1 MKALAISERGAV
13 PEVQDV
19 AVREP
24 APGEARVAVEA
35 ASVNGFDLAV
45 AAGRVWDSMAAEFPV
60 VLGRDFAGRVDAVG
74 GGVDGLQVGDR
85 VAGTIHAALGPGGM
99 AEYVVQRAD
108 TLARVPDGV
117 TPEQA

>member
-1 MKALAISERGAV
+1 MRALAITDRDAAPAV
-13 PEVQDV
+13 LDV
-19 AVREP
+19 PVHEP
-24 APGEARVAVEA
+24 AAGEARVAVEA

-45 AAGRVWDSMAAEFPV
+45 ASGRVWDSMPAEFPV

-74 GGVDGLQVGDR
+74 EGVDGLQVGDR

-108 TLARVPDGV
+108 TLAHVPDGV
-117 TPEQA
+117 TA